1 MYVSFFIS
9 DKKYGYHMD
18 SWIKVNSKNTIFSQS
33 IRRET
38 GNQTGLSLTWFR
50 VYFCVLD
57 ASRDNSIPE
66 KVSRG

>member
-1 MYVSFFIS
+1 
-9 DKKYGYHMD
+9 MD
-18 SWIKVNSKNTIFSQS
+18 SCIQVHTKNTIFSQS
-33 IRRET
+33 IGRET

-50 VYFCVLD
+50 ACFCVLD